1 MGQANGL
8 VELLEK
14 IDVFDDMF
22 DEEDMFDID
31 MVDRYRDTLSE
42 IDRQTF
48 DIIHPSFDLASYPIY
63 TKTLTLIGYF
73 LIVV

>member
-14 IDVFDDMF
+14 IDVFNDMF
-22 DEEDMFDID
+22 NEEDMFDID

-42 IDRQTF
+42 IDCRYNT
-48 DIIHPSFDLASYPIY
+48 SL
-63 TKTLTLIGYF
+63 KG
-73 LIVV
+73 